1 MPLIFHSWYLDDGVF
16 CGTLSSVRHVVK
28 LLQAATP
35 VSGLL
40 VKLDKCEAFSRN
52 SLDTLNDDI
61 RKSAVPNMEILGAPI
76 GSSEFCRDF
85 ASRKRD
91 KACELLRALPQL
103 QNPQIALSIL
113 RRCAGFCRLAHIA
126 RATPVQST
134 VAALASFDDDMR
146 RTLDESAAIE
156 STDLAWQQAQLS
168 TRRGGLGLRSVAQ
181 HAGAAFIASYTASC
195 TEPSAHLHEAV
206 LHLNE
211 RVAPDDRLGEVQ
223 LSGDRL
229 LRQHELSERIEAA
242 SASAILANTSTADVV
257 RLQNVAAQHAAD
269 WLRVVPSPGLGLAL
283 EPNEMSV
290 ALKWWLGLPLNST
303 STVCP
308 FHPTTPL
315 DPLGHHALTCR
326 KNGDVVIRHNRLR
339 DVLYESCS
347 RALLRPQLERGAGLS
362 ERNQQ
367 SRPADICI
375 PGWTLGQPAAV
386 DVTVAHPLNPEY
398 LTGASAT
405 VFHVTEAAEERKR
418 HENGDKCR
426 ELGWVCLPFAITAYG
441 ALGAEAADLVLRLTR
456 RLAIQTGSRPADTTA
471 AVFGRLSVALVR
483 SNAQA
488 ILTRT
493 ESAIGRSDFQRHVH
507 RV

>member
-1 MPLIFHSWYLDDGVF
+1 MREKKKKKNAFNCTSRQLIFDECAKHFPEPLPWVTSCYSARPVLRHSLGTLTSDVGVQQGDPLGPLLFALALHRFVSAISASVPLIFHSWYLDDGVF
-16 CGTLSSVRHVVK
+16 CGTLSSVRQVVK

-229 LRQHELSERIEAA
+229 LRQHELSERIDAA
-242 SASAILANTSTADVV
+242 SASAILLAEHLYSGQLFGCRTLLHRCD
-257 RLQNVAAQHAAD
+257 AAD
-269 WLRVVPSPGLGLAL
+269 WLRVVPSPGLGLASRAQR
-283 EPNEMSV
+283 NERSAREVV
-290 ALKWWLGLPLNST
+290 ARSAAEQYQYCLIPST
-303 STVCP
+303 PHS
-308 FHPTTPL
+308 TPL

-339 DVLYESCS
+339 DLLHESCS
-347 RALLRPQLERGAGLS
+347 RALLRPQLERGNCGSQRTKPTVPLS
-362 ERNQQ
+362 
-367 SRPADICI
+367 PADICI
-375 PGWTLGQPAAV
+375 PAMDART
-386 DVTVAHPLNPEY
+386 TRSSRRY
-398 LTGASAT
+398 RRASA
-405 VFHVTEAAEERKR
+405 
-418 HENGDKCR
+418 
-426 ELGWVCLPFAITAYG
+426 
-441 ALGAEAADLVLRLTR
+441 
-456 RLAIQTGSRPADTTA
+456 QS
-471 AVFGRLSVALVR
+471 
-483 SNAQA
+483 
-488 ILTRT
+488 
-493 ESAIGRSDFQRHVH
+493 
-507 RV
+507 